1 MFHGMVMISTRVCCY
16 DTRVKWNCM
25 LHWHCTAYN
34 IQHTHSLLALN
45 PPTVQWTSSASV
57 NLHQRV
63 NPSVPWFDKSILL
76 GNPGLCWIS
85 HGAGAEQPGARPRP
99 VPPQRP
105 LLVRGVRPPGLGR
118 AAGPRRT
125 GGRGWAGPGHDVPAA
140 VPPHPADPAQPPAL
154 PRPRQPRLL
163 LRAPAGQVHSLYLA
177 SNASAS

>member
-105 LLVRGVRPPGLGR
+105 LLVTW
-118 AAGPRRT
+118 RT
-125 GGRGWAGPGHDVPAA
+125 PELDMFGYSSVLDMLRYSPELYMSGFGYPE
-140 VPPHPADPAQPPAL
+140 
-154 PRPRQPRLL
+154 RLEL
-163 LRAPAGQVHSLYLA
+163 QDIIYVWISP
-177 SNASAS
+177 